1 MRDPGTNSVG
11 RCPMARKGCHDNAR
25 ARCGRQS
32 RHWTRHS
39 DCSIPGGRSMPTRCS
54 RMRGRQPVKRTMPT
68 CGRVLPSL
76 PSVVPIGYAATPK
89 APTGCFDVR
98 PPHWPH
104 MTARHRTTSTSP
116 GFERG
121 PSNRNREPCPGCAR
135 STRTTHPASDPDSR
149 WRSPSK
155 ARAARPWE
163 QGGMEEGVGMVA
175 AGDYRFGADTGRL
188 LIRTYRTGLGSRAGH
203 DLTIEVTVWHGTAA
217 VGADAA
223 ASSVALRIDADSFEI
238 REGRGGIKPFTNAD
252 RADIRKT
259 IRGLLDTARYPSITF
274 ASSGLRGVQRDLSV
288 EGGLTIRTATH
299 PVLVRGSIDE
309 SSGKPHLRATAQV
322 VQSEW
327 GIKPYSAFLG
337 ALKLRDAVDIDVNAT
352 LVPIG

>member
-1 MRDPGTNSVG
+1 
-11 RCPMARKGCHDNAR
+11 
-25 ARCGRQS
+25 
-32 RHWTRHS
+32 
-39 DCSIPGGRSMPTRCS
+39 
-54 RMRGRQPVKRTMPT
+54 
-68 CGRVLPSL
+68 
-76 PSVVPIGYAATPK
+76 
-89 APTGCFDVR
+89 
-98 PPHWPH
+98 
-104 MTARHRTTSTSP
+104 
-116 GFERG
+116 
-121 PSNRNREPCPGCAR
+121 
-135 STRTTHPASDPDSR
+135 
-149 WRSPSK
+149 
-155 ARAARPWE
+155 
-163 QGGMEEGVGMVA
+163 MVA

-238 REGRGGIKPFTNAD
+238 REGRGGIRPFTNAD

-309 SSGKPHLRATAQV
+309 SSGKPQLRATAQV

-337 ALKLRDAVDIDVNAT
+337 ALKLRDAVDIDVEAT